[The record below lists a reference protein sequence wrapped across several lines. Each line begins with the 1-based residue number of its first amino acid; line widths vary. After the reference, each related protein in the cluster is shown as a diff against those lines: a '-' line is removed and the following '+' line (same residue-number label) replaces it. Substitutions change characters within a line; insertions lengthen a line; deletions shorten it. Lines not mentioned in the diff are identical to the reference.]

1 MADVPEALRGA
12 GSTLGRPSQET
23 MHVTG
28 RLVVL
33 ATPIGNLDDLSPRA
47 ARALCEADLVLA
59 EDTRRTGRLLAH
71 VGSRAPQRSLH
82 EHNEQQRVD
91 GVLADIRGGH
101 TVVLATD
108 AGTPAISDPGY
119 RLVAACTAAGV
130 RVEPVPGP
138 SAALAALMV
147 AGLPTDRFVFEG
159 FLPRR
164 GGARRQ
170 RLELLAVE
178 PRTIVLFVTPHR
190 AAEDLQVLCDHLGP
204 ARPATLAR
212 ELTKLHEE
220 VVAATLGEL
229 LEHVRPG
236 TRGEITLVVG
246 GAPAEVSD
254 VADEDLVDQ
263 VQARMSDGASLRD
276 AVAEIASSAGVS
288 RRELYTRALDRRAA
302 DR

>member
-1 MADVPEALRGA
+1 ML
-12 GSTLGRPSQET
+12 
-23 MHVTG
+23 VTG

-33 ATPIGNLDDLSPRA
+33 ATPIGNLEDLSPRA
-47 ARALCEADLVLA
+47 ARVLCEADLVLA

-91 GVLADIRGGH
+91 GVLDDIRGGQ

-119 RLVAACTAAGV
+119 RLVAACTAAGL

-164 GGARRQ
+164 GGTRRQ
-170 RLELLAVE
+170 RLEALAVE
-178 PRTIVLFVTPHR
+178 PRTVVLFVTPHR
-190 AAEDLQVLCDHLGP
+190 ATEDLQDLCDHLG
-204 ARPATLAR
+204 ADRPATLAR

-229 LEHVRPG
+229 ADRVRAG
-236 TRGEITLVVG
+236 ARGEITLVVG
-246 GAPAEVSD
+246 GQPSEPAD
-254 VADEDLVDQ
+254 VDDQDLLEQVRSRIADGE
-263 VQARMSDGASLRD
+263 SLRD
-276 AVAEIASSAGVS
+276 AVAEVAARVGVS
-288 RRELYTRALDRRAA
+288 RRALYANAVEDRASTT
-302 DR
+302 